1 MNNKTTKTGPLP
13 LEQKYRRSLR
23 WNLVLGLIAAF
34 LAIVVAAEMLPG
46 KSPASTES
54 EDTEHSAEMDFVRRD
69 ADDPMA
75 IGDVD
80 APVVL
85 SEFIDMRC
93 PFCAVVSRDIMPTLI
108 EEYVDTGKVRIEFH
122 DLVFYG
128 DQSEQAAVAARA
140 AGEQGKY
147 FEFVTAVYADAP
159 ERSHPDLPR
168 KELIEF
174 AEEAEVPDM
183 KQFTKDL
190 DNQELADDAQASM
203 QEAQQLGVT
212 STPFFVV
219 GDTSLS
225 GAQPVDM
232 FRDFLDDALE
242 EAE

>member
-1 MNNKTTKTGPLP
+1 VNTKTTQTGGLSV
-13 LEQKYRRSLR
+13 EQKYRRSLR

-46 KSPASTES
+46 ESPASTDS
-54 EDTEHSAEMDFVRRD
+54 DDTEHAEEMDFVRRD

-93 PFCAVVSRDIMPTLI
+93 PFCAVVSRDIMPKLI

-140 AGEQGKY
+140 AGEQDKY

-174 AEEAEVPDM
+174 AKDADVPDI
-183 KQFTKDL
+183 KQFTEDL
-190 DNQELADDAQASM
+190 DNKELTDEVKASM
-203 QEAQQLGVT
+203 QQAQQLGVT

-219 GDTSLS
+219 GNTSLS

-232 FRDFLDDALE
+232 FRDFLDEALE